1 MPDGF
6 STAVSIYAAS
16 EASNARNAVREL
28 EEKQRLEELRA
39 FVATYTHAKA
49 SAEDRERYADAVREL
64 YPVMREVT
72 PEMRAQHRR
81 DLKLLAGGVLGFVL
95 AIVVAGVAGKYFCD
109 DIADQLVGLA
119 SRQVSLKSG
128 AVIAAFRGQR
138 LGVVFA
144 ARIVDR
150 DLGAALRQH
159 PDRRRANTAAAT
171 GDNCYFIGEKII
183 CH

>member
-1 MPDGF
+1 MPNGF

-39 FVATYTHAKA
+39 FVATYTHANA
-49 SAEDRERYADAVREL
+49 SAEDRERYAGAVREL

-109 DIADQLVGLA
+109 DSADGIALFLCGVLGCVVA
-119 SRQVSLKSG
+119 AVPIGFVSWAIYTL
-128 AVIAAFRGQR
+128 F
-138 LGVVFA
+138 FW
-144 ARIVDR
+144 
-150 DLGAALRQH
+150 
-159 PDRRRANTAAAT
+159 
-171 GDNCYFIGEKII
+171 
-183 CH
+183 